1 MTDPSPPPMSARPW
15 GLDDDRLRAL
25 VATSTASTF
34 DVEDIAADLG
44 RTVSAVRMRMSA
56 LGIPSP
62 RPQGK
67 PRSVVSFSDPTL
79 YARLRECG
87 DPGEVA
93 KSIIADYFTAQ
104 EAARVHDR

>member
-1 MTDPSPPPMSARPW
+1 MSARPW
-15 GLDDDRLRAL
+15 GLDDDRLREL
-25 VATSTASTF
+25 VAASTAATF
-34 DVEDIAADLG
+34 DAGVIAADLG
-44 RTVSAVRMRMSA
+44 RTPSAVRMRMSA

-93 KSIIADYFTAQ
+93 KSIIAGYFAAQ